1 MCSRVTVSAPGKVT
15 LFGEHAIVYGYPAI
29 VASINRRVY
38 VTASPRNDSSI
49 KIIAKD
55 LRTPGLI
62 ITYKDGGVEVT
73 TDYERSLSAMAYLNK
88 SVELTSK
95 YVGRFKG
102 VDLIVSSEMPVG
114 AGLGTSAAVSV
125 ATVYAYSRILG
136 YELTKEEIAKI
147 AWNVEKEV
155 QGIASPMD
163 TSISTFGGFL
173 KLWGDG
179 KVFHRERINVDMRLP
194 LVIAYV
200 ERKASTKD
208 MVLKVRKLLSR
219 HTSLVKGVMN
229 LIGEVTKKAEK
240 ALRDED
246 LYALGELMNIN
257 QGLLDALGVSDMRLS
272 ELVYIAREAGA
283 IGSKLTGAGGGGAII
298 ALTPERRDSVEV
310 ALRLRASK
318 TMKVDLGGDGVRIE
332 EDNQ

>member
-1 MCSRVTVSAPGKVT
+1 MPNHITVSAPGKVT

-29 VASINRRVY
+29 VASINSRVY
-38 VTASPRNDSSI
+38 VTATPRSDSSV
-49 KIIAKD
+49 KIIARD
-55 LRTPGLI
+55 LKTPGLI
-62 ITYKDGGVEVT
+62 INYKDGKIEVT
-73 TDYERSLSAMAYLNK
+73 TDYEKSLSAIAYLNK

-95 YVGRFKG
+95 YIGRFKG
-102 VDLIVSSEMPVG
+102 VNLVVSSEMPVG

-136 YELTKEEIAKI
+136 YELSKEEIARI
-147 AWNVEKEV
+147 AWDVEKEV

-179 KVFHRERINVDMRLP
+179 RVFHRERIDVNIQLP
-194 LVIAYV
+194 VIIAYV
-200 ERKASTKD
+200 ERKASTKE

-219 HTSLVKGVMN
+219 HTPLIQGIMN
-229 LIGEVTKKAEK
+229 LIGEVTRKAESALK
-240 ALRDED
+240 AGD
-246 LYALGELMNIN
+246 LHVLGELMNIN

-283 IGSKLTGAGGGGAII
+283 LGSKLTGAGGGGAII
-298 ALTPERRDSVEV
+298 ALTPEKNESVEV
-310 ALRLRASK
+310 ALRLRASRTLK
-318 TMKVDLGGDGVRIE
+318 ADLGGDGVRVE
-332 EDNQ
+332 EIA